1 MVNMAKRGVEYVK
14 GGIYHIVQRGNNKS
28 FIFDDQLDKSQFLD
42 IIKKVNEKYP
52 FYLLYYVLMDNHY
65 HLLIEMKD
73 IPISKI
79 MQAINYY
86 YSKYYNVKYNR
97 VDTIF
102 GSRYKAFYI
111 QDTKYLMR
119 VISYIAENPVKANLV
134 KNASAYKWSA
144 HSEIISKQPE
154 VVAKRRLLQYLGND
168 MIIALDVYMDLIKDT
183 ERHVLPQVEV
193 KSFNKLLNLE
203 LEQEKLDVVIKT
215 FCDVNGL
222 DEKIIFST
230 KRTPDRTALR
240 KKCAIHAA
248 SIGYTIK
255 AIADYMKLSPRAV
268 RMMLTEIL

>member
-248 SIGYTIK
+248 SIGYTKIG
-255 AIADYMKLSPRAV
+255 RASCRERV
-268 RMMLTEIL
+268 